1 MFESLNWPAI
11 LVATL
16 AAFGFGALWYSPLL
30 FGKRWQ
36 RELGFT
42 DQYLRQG
49 NFAVIF
55 GRGLLFTFL
64 MTLGVALFLAPY
76 ENPHLHHGLHVGLLA
91 GLLIGAVS
99 LANNYNYQRRSLV
112 LWLIDGGYTFFLIL
126 IVALILSAW

>member
-42 DQYLRQG
+42 DQYLQQG

-99 LANNYNYQRRSLV
+99 LANNYNSQRRSLV